1 MKKCD
6 WYSLSQSS
14 RTWLAV
20 LLLTSLTACMGGGGG
35 DGSDSPT
42 TGDSKPASH
51 TDGSNATPVGSS
63 ANPAGNPDTSTNA
76 GTGTNTASAKWT
88 YLVYMSADNNLSSA
102 ALKDINEMEKIGS
115 STDVNVVVQVDF
127 SSEYSPNVYGNH
139 AATTAR
145 GLISKDNDPN
155 QITSQLRSTGSNLDM
170 GNKQTL
176 ADFIAWA
183 KQHYPAQN
191 YALVLWSHGA
201 GWKISRAT
209 GGVHRGAL
217 QDETA
222 GSFMRLPDIASAI
235 RQSNT
240 RFGLINF
247 DACLMGMV
255 EVAKHLQGS
264 ADYLV
269 ASEETEPGDG
279 DDYEG
284 TLRKLQAKPG
294 MTALELSKAI
304 TESYQAFYARENRS
318 NVTKS
323 ALDLNQYPA
332 FDQQLQELA
341 NYLNSNL
348 GTLRGAVQSARD
360 DSASYQYS
368 YNRDLGDFITQLKSK
383 TSDTTLITKLNLLE
397 SARAKLV
404 ASNQVFIADNSKNNV
419 RSTGVAI
426 FLPKRDEI
434 AASDM
439 NYYLNAIAINGDK
452 WGSFSDALIN
462 GTSNTGSGSGSGTGT
477 GSGSG
482 SGSVEADYQQTS
494 NGNFV
499 FYITWD
505 NPAVDLDLYIY
516 EPQNLVAPWMGS
528 VSLNGFMSADSSA
541 VGKPEEYYAAAETVE
556 KGVYDVFVNYYEGS
570 QATKV
575 SLYYADPN
583 NGETLKVVG
592 TTTLSPNNPAPAFTW
607 PTVDFDYDT
616 LQSNPYSDW
625 WFAGYDERSLRPSR
639 ARQQILRMGNKTV
652 RLHLLQRRAIKLA
665 QQQKRDPEVERIAS
679 QRLNLLRQGK
689 IR

>member
-1 MKKCD
+1 MKKAN
-6 WYSLSQSS
+6 WHSLASFS
-14 RTWLAV
+14 RTWLAAM
-20 LLLTSLTACMGGGGG
+20 LLTSLSACMGGGGG
-35 DGSDSPT
+35 GDSANPS
-42 TGDSKPASH
+42 GSKPASS
-51 TDGSNATPVGSS
+51 TDASSTPSS
-63 ANPAGNPDTSTNA
+63 VNPASNPDTSANA
-76 GTGTNTASAKWT
+76 GTGAGTASAKWT

-115 STDVNVVVQVDF
+115 SADVNVVVQVDF
-127 SSEYSPNVYGNH
+127 SSEYSPNVYGNNPP
-139 AATTAR
+139 TTAR
-145 GLISKDNDPN
+145 GLITKDNDPN
-155 QITSQLRSTGSNLDM
+155 QISSQLRSTGSNLDM

-183 KQHYPAQN
+183 KQTYPAQN

-209 GGVHRGAL
+209 GGVQRGAL

-235 RQSNT
+235 RQSGT
-240 RFGLINF
+240 KFGLINF

-284 TLRKLQAKPG
+284 TLSKLQAKPG

-304 TESYQAFYARENRS
+304 TESYRAFYARENRS

-368 YNRDLGDFITQLKSK
+368 YNRDLGDFIAQLKSK
-383 TSDTTLITKLNLLE
+383 TSDSTLLAKLNQLE

-462 GTSNTGSGSGSGTGT
+462 GTSSTGTGT
-477 GSGSG
+477 GSGS
-482 SGSVEADYQQTS
+482 VEGDYQQTS

-505 NPAVDLDLYIY
+505 NPAVDLDLYVY
-516 EPQNLVAPWMGS
+516 EPNNLVAPWMGS

-541 VGKPEEYYAAAETVE
+541 IGKPEEYYAAAETVE
-556 KGVYDVFVNYYEGS
+556 KGMYDVFVNYYEGS
-570 QATKV
+570 QPTKV

-583 NGETLKVVG
+583 KGEALHVVG
-592 TTTLSPNNPAPAFTW
+592 STTLSPNTPAPPFTW

-616 LQSNPYSDW
+616 LLSNPYSDW
-625 WFAGYDERSLRPSR
+625 WFAGYDERSLRPNR
-639 ARQQILRMGNKTV
+639 ARLQILRLGNKTV
-652 RLHLLQRRAIKLA
+652 RLHLLQRRAVKLA

-679 QRLNLLRQGK
+679 QRLSLLRQGK

>member
-1 MKKCD
+1 MKKAN
-6 WYSLSQSS
+6 WQSLASFS
-14 RTWLAV
+14 RTWLAAM
-20 LLLTSLTACMGGGGG
+20 LLTSLSACMGGGGG
-35 DGSDSPT
+35 GDSANPS
-42 TGDSKPASH
+42 GSKPASS
-51 TDGSNATPVGSS
+51 TDASSTPSS
-63 ANPAGNPDTSTNA
+63 VNPASNPDTSANA
-76 GTGTNTASAKWT
+76 GTGAGTASAKWT

-115 STDVNVVVQVDF
+115 SADVNVVVQVDF
-127 SSEYSPNVYGNH
+127 SSEYSPNVYGNNPP
-139 AATTAR
+139 TTAR
-145 GLISKDNDPN
+145 GLITKDNDPN
-155 QITSQLRSTGSNLDM
+155 QISSQLRSTGSNLDM

-183 KQHYPAQN
+183 KQTYPAQN

-209 GGVHRGAL
+209 GGVQRGAL

-235 RQSNT
+235 RQSGT
-240 RFGLINF
+240 KFGLINF

-284 TLRKLQAKPG
+284 TLSKLQAKPG

-304 TESYQAFYARENRS
+304 TESYRAFYARENRS

-368 YNRDLGDFITQLKSK
+368 YNRDLGDFIAQLKSK
-383 TSDTTLITKLNLLE
+383 TSDSTLLAKLNQLE

-462 GTSNTGSGSGSGTGT
+462 GTSSTGT
-477 GSGSG
+477 GSGS
-482 SGSVEADYQQTS
+482 VEGDYQQTS

-505 NPAVDLDLYIY
+505 NPAVDLDLYVY
-516 EPQNLVAPWMGS
+516 EPNNLVAPWMGS

-541 VGKPEEYYAAAETVE
+541 IGKPEEYYAAAETVE
-556 KGVYDVFVNYYEGS
+556 KGMYDVFVNYYEGS
-570 QATKV
+570 QPTKV

-583 NGETLKVVG
+583 KGEALHVVG
-592 TTTLSPNNPAPAFTW
+592 STTLSPNTPAPPFTW

-616 LQSNPYSDW
+616 LLSNPYSDW
-625 WFAGYDERSLRPSR
+625 WFAGYDERSLRPNR
-639 ARQQILRMGNKTV
+639 ARLQILRLGNKTV
-652 RLHLLQRRAIKLA
+652 RLHLLQRRAVKLA

-679 QRLNLLRQGK
+679 QRLSLLRQGK

>member
-35 DGSDSPT
+35 DGSDSPA

-462 GTSNTGSGSGSGTGT
+462 GTSNTGSGSGSG
-477 GSGSG
+477 
-482 SGSVEADYQQTS
+482 SVEADYQQTS

>member
-462 GTSNTGSGSGSGTGT
+462 GTSNTGSGSGTGT